1 MLNVLH
7 EINQIL
13 KFYHQAANMHEKQ
26 LYLLENLSEVEHLHI
41 QRHITLLPYL
51 WLTVLLYQQFDTH
64 HNTFFGDILL
74 HIY

>member
-1 MLNVLH
+1 MLNALH

-13 KFYHQAANMHEKQ
+13 KFYHQVVNMHEKQ
-26 LYLLENLSEVEHLHI
+26 LYLLENLNGVERLHI
-41 QRHITLLPYL
+41 QHRIALLPCL
-51 WLTVLLYQQFDTH
+51 WRVALLYQQFDTH